1 MSDVLRMATIDTH
14 YRDSHLPISA
24 LRLHS
29 RRSFLMRVLA
39 LRGDLVRLWDAT
51 PLVVKYSCPATD
63 HQRSY
68 IYDVLIRRPG
78 LVERYKHGE
87 EQNEEGVGHGDR
99 VGNMISGIFSHL
111 RESGEKGLK
120 HSSGAQDLSA
130 GSSNLSLM
138 FGLVLCLW

>member
-1 MSDVLRMATIDTH
+1 MTCSL
-14 YRDSHLPISA
+14 
-24 LRLHS
+24 
-29 RRSFLMRVLA
+29 LA
-39 LRGDLVRLWDAT
+39 YNIWDAT
-51 PLVVKYSCPATD
+51 PLVVKYPCPATD
-63 HQRSY
+63 HQHSY
-68 IYDVLIRRPG
+68 NYDVLIRRPG

-87 EQNEEGVGHGDR
+87 EQNEEGIGHGDR